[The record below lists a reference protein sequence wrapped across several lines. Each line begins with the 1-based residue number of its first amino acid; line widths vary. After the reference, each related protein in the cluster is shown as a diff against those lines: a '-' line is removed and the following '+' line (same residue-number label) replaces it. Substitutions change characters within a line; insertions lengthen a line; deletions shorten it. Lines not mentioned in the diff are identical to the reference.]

1 MSQDNKVYYVPKD
14 SPVYP
19 NRFDTR
25 IRLRSL
31 TRGLLSPEEVQ
42 TYLTNLPDDAANGE
56 FVDFN
61 AIVEDEDQIEDT
73 SAELEVPSD
82 IESSDNGQV

>member
-42 TYLTNLPDDAANGE
+42 NYLNSLPDEAANAE
-56 FVDFN
+56 YVDLN
-61 AIVEDEDQIEDT
+61 NITDEDD
-73 SAELEVPSD
+73 SLEADETLLAPASFD
-82 IESSDNGQV
+82 SSDNGEA